1 VGRREVEYLRGRLLG
16 SLGQCGTI
24 LKGGRFD
31 LAAFHA
37 EQALQL
43 ALKYL
48 LARDYG
54 HYPHTHDLRDLF
66 ELLKEKRPEVWD
78 FYLANRYAV
87 EILVDAY
94 VGARYLPRSYRADVV
109 KHLVEVAAGFLE
121 EYVGVGQE
129 EG

>member
-1 VGRREVEYLRGRLLG
+1 VGRREVEYLRRWAFEFLEAARDDVE
-16 SLGQCGTI
+16 
-24 LKGGRFD
+24 KGRFD

-109 KHLVEVAAGFLE
+109 KRLVEVAARFLE
-121 EYVGVGQE
+121 EYVGVGRG

>member
-1 VGRREVEYLRGRLLG
+1 VVKREVEYLGRRAFDFLETTWDDVEK
-16 SLGQCGTI
+16 S
-24 LKGGRFD
+24 RFD

-37 EQALQL
+37 EQTLQL

-48 LARDYG
+48 LARDFG

-94 VGARYLPRSYRADVV
+94 VGARYLPRSYKADVV
-109 KHLVEVAAGFLE
+109 KHLVEVAARFLE
-121 EYVGVGQE
+121 EYVGVGRE

>member
-1 VGRREVEYLRGRLLG
+1 VGRREVEYLRRRAFEFLEAARDDVER
-16 SLGQCGTI
+16 
-24 LKGGRFD
+24 GRFD

-109 KHLVEVAAGFLE
+109 KHLVEVAARFLE
-121 EYVGVGQE
+121 EYVGVGRE

>member
-1 VGRREVEYLRGRLLG
+1 MEYLRRWAFEFLEAARDDVE
-16 SLGQCGTI
+16 
-24 LKGGRFD
+24 KGRFD

-109 KHLVEVAAGFLE
+109 KRLVEVAARFLE
-121 EYVGVGQE
+121 EYVGVGRG